1 MAKGRGGIEGKAVM
15 AGSNTVI
22 RLLACLS
29 LAACTNVNP
38 GSPPT
43 VELDKRYETQAAPTA
58 TLTPEE
64 KTKVQNVVLSKLKNP
79 ETAQFG
85 FMNATQGEGG
95 IVNVCGWVNEKNYL
109 GRWERYRPFY
119 ARYLPVNQQAVLVT
133 LAAESNPRYV
143 KGQCRENGVPLSE
156 QPSSI

>member
-1 MAKGRGGIEGKAVM
+1 MAKGCGRIEGEAVKI
-15 AGSNTVI
+15 GTDTVL
-22 RLLACLS
+22 RLSACLL

-58 TLTPEE
+58 ALTPEE
-64 KTKVQNVVLSKLKNP
+64 KSKVQNVVLSKLKNP
-79 ETAQFG
+79 DTAQFG
-85 FMNATQGEGG
+85 FMNATRGEGG

-133 LAAESNPRYV
+133 LAKESDPRYV

-156 QPSSI
+156 QPDSI

>member
-1 MAKGRGGIEGKAVM
+1 MTGTD
-15 AGSNTVI
+15 TVL
-22 RLLACLS
+22 RLSACLL
-29 LAACTNVNP
+29 LAACTNVSP
-38 GSPPT
+38 GAPPT

-58 TLTPEE
+58 VLTPEE

-79 ETAQFG
+79 DTAQFG

-109 GRWERYRPFY
+109 GRWERCRPFY
-119 ARYLPVNQQAVLVT
+119 ARYLPLNEQAVLVT
-133 LAAESNPRYV
+133 LAAESDPRYV

-156 QPSSI
+156 QPGSL

>member
-1 MAKGRGGIEGKAVM
+1 VVKGCGGIEGEAVKI
-15 AGSNTVI
+15 SVDKI
-22 RLLACLS
+22 LRLSTCLL
-29 LAACTNVNP
+29 LAACTSVSP

-58 TLTPEE
+58 ALSPEE
-64 KTKVQNVVLSKLKNP
+64 KIKIQNVVLAKLKNP
-79 ETAQFG
+79 DTAQFG

-109 GRWERYRPFY
+109 GRWENYRPFY
-119 ARYLPVNQQAVLVT
+119 ARYLPVNQQAMLVT
-133 LAAESNPRYV
+133 LAAKSDPRYV

-156 QPSSI
+156 QPGSI

>member
-1 MAKGRGGIEGKAVM
+1 VAKGRGGIEEETVKIGT
-15 AGSNTVI
+15 NTVI
-22 RLLACLS
+22 RLLACL
-29 LAACTNVNP
+29 LLTACTSIDS

-43 VELDKRYETQAAPTA
+43 VELDKRYETLAAPTA

-64 KTKVQNVVLSKLKNP
+64 KSRVQNVVLSKLKNP
-79 ETAQFG
+79 DTAQFG
-85 FMNATQGEGG
+85 FMNATEGEGG

-119 ARYLPVNQQAVLVT
+119 ARYLPLNQQAVLVT
-133 LAAESNPRYV
+133 LAAESDPRYV

>member
-1 MAKGRGGIEGKAVM
+1 VKIGTD
-15 AGSNTVI
+15 TVV
-22 RLLACLS
+22 RLLACLF
-29 LAACTNVNP
+29 LTACTSIDP
-38 GSPPT
+38 GSPPK
-43 VELDKRYETQAAPTA
+43 VELDKRYETLAAPTA

-64 KTKVQNVVLSKLKNP
+64 KSRVQNVVLSKLKNP
-79 ETAQFG
+79 DTAQFG

-119 ARYLPVNQQAVLVT
+119 ARYLPLNQQAVLVT
-133 LAAESNPRYV
+133 LAAESDPRFV

>member
-1 MAKGRGGIEGKAVM
+1 MAKGCGGIEGKAVKII
-15 AGSNTVI
+15 NDTVLG
-22 RLLACLS
+22 LLACLL
-29 LAACTNVNP
+29 LAACTSVNP
-38 GSPPT
+38 GAPPT

-58 TLTPEE
+58 ALTPEE

-79 ETAQFG
+79 DTAQFG

-109 GRWERYRPFY
+109 GRWESYRPFY

-133 LAAESNPRYV
+133 LAAKSDPRYV
-143 KGQCRENGVPLSE
+143 KGQCQKNGVPLSQ
-156 QPSSI
+156 QPGSM

>member
-1 MAKGRGGIEGKAVM
+1 MTDTDTIL
-15 AGSNTVI
+15 
-22 RLLACLS
+22 RLSACLL

-38 GSPPT
+38 GAPPT
-43 VELDKRYETQAAPTA
+43 VELDRYETQVAPTA
-58 TLTPEE
+58 PLTPEE

-79 ETAQFG
+79 DTAQFG
-85 FMNATQGEGG
+85 FMNATQGEAG

-119 ARYLPVNQQAVLVT
+119 ARYLPLNQQAVLVT
-133 LAAESNPRYV
+133 LAAESDPRYV

-156 QPSSI
+156 QPGSL

>member
-1 MAKGRGGIEGKAVM
+1 MVKGCCGPEGEAVKI
-15 AGSNTVI
+15 GTGTVL
-22 RLLACLS
+22 RLSACL
-29 LAACTNVNP
+29 LLTACTSVSP

-64 KTKVQNVVLSKLKNP
+64 KTRVQNVVLSKLKNP
-79 ETAQFG
+79 DTAQFG

-109 GRWERYRPFY
+109 GRWESYRPFY
-119 ARYLPVNQQAVLVT
+119 ARYLPINQQAVLVT
-133 LAAESNPRYV
+133 LAARSDPRYV

-156 QPSSI
+156 QPGSI

>member
-1 MAKGRGGIEGKAVM
+1 MNIF
-15 AGSNTVI
+15 NDTVLG
-22 RLLACLS
+22 LLACLL
-29 LAACTNVNP
+29 LAACTNVSP

-58 TLTPEE
+58 TLSPEE
-64 KTKVQNVVLSKLKNP
+64 KAKIQNVVLSKLKNP

-109 GRWERYRPFY
+109 GRWESYRPFY
-119 ARYLPVNQQAVLVT
+119 ARYLPVNQQAMLVT
-133 LAAESNPRYV
+133 LAAKSDPRYV

-156 QPSSI
+156 QPGSI

>member
-1 MAKGRGGIEGKAVM
+1 MIGTDAVP
-15 AGSNTVI
+15 
-22 RLLACLS
+22 RLLACL
-29 LAACTNVNP
+29 LLGACTNISP

-43 VELDKRYETQAAPTA
+43 VELDKRYATRAAPTA
-58 TLTPEE
+58 ALTPEE
-64 KTKVQNVVLSKLKNP
+64 KTKVQNAVLSKLKNP
-79 ETAQFG
+79 DTAQFG

-133 LAAESNPRYV
+133 LAAESDPRYV